1 MIKIN
6 IIFLLLFFS
15 SCTYTKISSFD
26 HRSPALNANF
36 KEDIDYSKLKSS
48 TSDCIESIHGDGSVS
63 VVETAKKAGIK
74 RILFIDSKTIQKN
87 SFNPLGILIL
97 MPVVPTIKKCITV
110 HGY

>member
-1 MIKIN
+1 MKLLIN
-6 IIFLLLFFS
+6 IILVFLFS

-36 KEDIDYSKLKSS
+36 KEEIDYSKLKSS
-48 TSDCIESIHGDGSVS
+48 TSDCVESINANGSIS

-74 RILFIDSKTIQKN
+74 RILFVDSKTIQKT
-87 SFNPLGILIL
+87 SFNPLGIFIL
-97 MPVVPTIKKCITV
+97 MPIMPSIEQCITV